1 MFLKK
6 LSNNQVGLSIIEIM
20 VAFSILVVA
29 FVGLAQAFPFGLS
42 INKTAE
48 NSTIASYLTQDKIEE
63 LVFLEYDGI
72 GLGII
77 EAKQRLS
84 SDPINYLYQ
93 YQRQTEIDYVDG
105 NLAITVEDSGMK
117 RVSVTVYFNNS
128 ISNQEQSYNITT
140 LISRK

>member
-6 LSNNQVGLSIIEIM
+6 ISNNQIGLSIIEIM

-29 FVGLAQAFPFGLS
+29 FVGIAQAFPFSLS

-48 NSTIASYLTQDKIEE
+48 NSTIASYLAQDKIEE
-63 LVFLEYDGI
+63 LFSLGYDDM
-72 GLGII
+72 GLGVVEI
-77 EAKQRLS
+77 KQPLDD
-84 SDPINYLYQ
+84 DPDNYLYR
-93 YQRQTEIDYVDG
+93 YQRQAKIDYVDG
-105 NLAITVEDSGMK
+105 NLTISVIDTGMK
-117 RVSVTVYFNNS
+117 KMAVTVYFINA

>member
-1 MFLKK
+1 MFLRKFSK
-6 LSNNQVGLSIIEIM
+6 NQIGLSLIEIM

-63 LVFLEYDGI
+63 LFSLGYDDV

-77 EAKQRLS
+77 ETKQRLAI
-84 SDPINYLYQ
+84 DPINYLYQ

-105 NLAITVEDSGMK
+105 NLATTVEDSGMK
-117 RVSVTVYFNNS
+117 RISVTVYFNNA
-128 ISNQEQSYNITT
+128 ISNQEQSYNIAT